1 MYDMI
6 QMSLLR
12 PLTCAACLC
21 KNNKEVPMCG
31 VGTFLFVKF
40 KKRNEI
46 HKKQTIFN

>member
-31 VGTFLFVKF
+31 VGTFLFTKL
-40 KKRNEI
+40 KTDKI
-46 HKKQTIFN
+46 HKNPTSFK